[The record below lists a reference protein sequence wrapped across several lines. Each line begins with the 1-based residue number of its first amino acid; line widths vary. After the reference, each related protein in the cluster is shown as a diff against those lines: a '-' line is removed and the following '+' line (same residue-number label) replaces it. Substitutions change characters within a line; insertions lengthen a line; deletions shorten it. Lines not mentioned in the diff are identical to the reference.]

1 MSWSSAGETLIRP
14 AGRRRKWLRGG
25 AQHFLNHHQRLGLM
39 SHTRRNSISTSRDSW
54 SKTGLSETHCSSNGP
69 VVSCVYVMSA
79 RLLRLHKKCVEDA
92 RRRLE
97 EYQHALKLR
106 HAIGSTSVPLALNP
120 DALHASQL
128 PPRPAPL
135 TACRTPLGLI
145 RAAPQKTST
154 SFLFLLP
161 LWSWS
166 SCAAGRR
173 SLQTDRV
180 QRPALVM
187 FRHSAGF

>member
-1 MSWSSAGETLIRP
+1 MMTGMITLGVFPTKPVCLCVCVSLSVSVCVSIC
-14 AGRRRKWLRGG
+14 LCVC
-25 AQHFLNHHQRLGLM
+25 RLGLM

-135 TACRTPLGLI
+135 TG
-145 RAAPQKTST
+145 
-154 SFLFLLP
+154 
-161 LWSWS
+161 
-166 SCAAGRR
+166 
-173 SLQTDRV
+173 D
-180 QRPALVM
+180 
-187 FRHSAGF
+187 HNHH